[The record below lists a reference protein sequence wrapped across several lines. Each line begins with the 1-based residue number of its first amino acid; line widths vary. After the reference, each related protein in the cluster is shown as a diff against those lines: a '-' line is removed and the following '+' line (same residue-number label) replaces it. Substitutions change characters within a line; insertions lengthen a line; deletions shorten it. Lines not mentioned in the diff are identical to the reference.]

1 MYKTKRG
8 RMRKLKVKLKPLLCM
23 LNAFVSKRQ
32 DKKVPSKMAIVIIQN
47 NLG

>member
-8 RMRKLKVKLKPLLCM
+8 HMRKLKVRPKPLLCM
-23 LNAFVSKRQ
+23 LTAFVSKTQ

>member
-1 MYKTKRG
+1 
-8 RMRKLKVKLKPLLCM
+8 MRKVKVRPKPLLCM
-23 LNAFVSKRQ
+23 LNDFVSKTQ